1 MNKRRFF
8 ITGLLL
14 IVAMSFVFANGT
26 EESTTPATGTGG
38 QGSVL
43 VGDPSE
49 QYYMITFTSGQDYWK
64 SCYEGFE
71 EAGAQF
77 GIETV
82 YAGDPTPDVAKQV
95 TVFDQVAARQ
105 PMGIAVTCANAEA
118 LRESINR
125 AVADGIAVVTFDS
138 DSPDSDRATY
148 LATGNEEAGAAAAE
162 YLASVM
168 PEGGNVALLYM
179 VGTENSEA
187 RAKGFEDWTLENP
200 DSKLTVV
207 AKVNDRGE
215 QTEAARNMSAQ
226 LQADPSINAIVCLD
240 SPASL
245 AAPTVVQEAGRT
257 DITIVTFDT
266 DTAILDMIKNGQIAA
281 TLAQGTYNMGYLSMK
296 FLYDM
301 AHDLPAKALP
311 SYIDTGITV
320 VTAEN
325 ADEYYM

>member
-1 MNKRRFF
+1 MNSKRL
-8 ITGLLL
+8 ILAGLLL
-14 IVAMSFVFANGT
+14 VVAMGSVFANGT
-26 EESTTPATGTGG
+26 GEAAAAAGTENGG
-38 QGSVL
+38 SSVL

-49 QYYMITFTSGQDYWK
+49 QYYMVTFTSGQDYWK
-64 SCYEGFE
+64 SCYEGFQ

-77 GIETV
+77 GIETQ

-95 TVFDQVAARQ
+95 TVFDQVAARR

-118 LRESINR
+118 MRESINR

-148 LATGNEEAGAAAAE
+148 LATGNAAAGEEAAK
-162 YLASVM
+162 YLASIM
-168 PEGGNVALLYM
+168 PDGGNVALLYL
-179 VGTENSEA
+179 VGAENSEA
-187 RAKGFEDWTLENP
+187 RAQGFEDWTIANP
-200 DSKLTVV
+200 ESGLKVV

-226 LQADPSINAIVCLD
+226 LQADPSITAIVCLD

-311 SYIDTGITV
+311 SYIDTGITI